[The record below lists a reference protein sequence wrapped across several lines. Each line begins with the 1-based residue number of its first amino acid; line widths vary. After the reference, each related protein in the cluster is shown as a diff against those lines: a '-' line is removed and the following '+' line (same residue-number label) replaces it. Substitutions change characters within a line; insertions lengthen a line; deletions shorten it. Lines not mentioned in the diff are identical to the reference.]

1 MRVWTVWAVASAL
14 VHAAF
19 AVKCGPGSP
28 CPSDAPCCSVQGE
41 CGSGA
46 VQCAAGCNPM
56 YSHSPLSC
64 VANPVCANLDF
75 NVTHTAYN
83 RRDVFVPLE
92 SFTGDPSAGPFLF
105 ESGYLGQGG
114 QGVLF
119 ETNKGHASRV
129 STTRYMLYGTINAT
143 LRHDTQKGLISTF
156 GTLSDVGDAIA
167 WKFAGD
173 NQSAAAASYYA
184 LNRETNP
191 AGTPLD
197 LGKNYSMA
205 DYHTYGLQWDPSGI
219 TWTLDGRAVHYVSRR
234 EAGAQ
239 FPRSPSRV
247 LFTTW
252 GATPQTP
259 RRLRKWA
266 GGAMTYDSSVYT
278 TTGYFAQ
285 ELTHM
290 YVSCGNLT
298 LANVTV
304 TGGGSQP
311 TSFVYTGKNSSVSGE
326 PEFTLSRDQIQLLS
340 DPTADGPDDVP
351 GSPNLAANG
360 PSTNMYAGGTRNVDT
375 GAGGEAS
382 STSGSGSGGTDNTG
396 NGSGGDDD
404 SSNKVAIGV
413 PVGIGGAV
421 LAGSLALLALYLVR
435 RRRKA
440 RAAAAA
446 PPSMAEAP
454 GAAPLGVWSPA
465 ARDAPAPAPPAAHPA
480 WVAQPYATSTAAT
493 STAVPGGGASSLAY
507 TGDVAS
513 TDATT
518 IHMPPSEDTL
528 GDHKS
533 QTSTAYDDDDG
544 DDERN
549 VYAYGGASSDDDTT
563 SDTSDDSAAY
573 ARSRRRMHYATHA
586 PRSVQSRL
594 TDAQNAELAEQ
605 QAWHELRS
613 AALGTEG
620 DADYLYTPAAA
631 ETRAPSS
638 QARAHYARR
647 GAHGTSASVSAR
659 SARRDTSATRAHARH
674 RSLYAPD
681 DE

>member
-1 MRVWTVWAVASAL
+1 
-14 VHAAF
+14 
-19 AVKCGPGSP
+19 
-28 CPSDAPCCSVQGE
+28 
-41 CGSGA
+41 
-46 VQCAAGCNPM
+46 M

-173 NQSAAAASYYA
+173 NASSAAASYYA
-184 LNRETNP
+184 LNNETNP

-197 LGKNYSMA
+197 LGRNYSMA

-219 TWTLDGRAVHYVSRR
+219 TWTLDGRAVHHVTRR

-266 GGAMTYDSSVYT
+266 GGAMTYDSSAYT

-304 TGGGSQP
+304 TGGGTQP

-360 PSTNMYAGGTRNVDT
+360 PNTNMYAGGTRNVDT
-375 GAGGEAS
+375 SSGSS
-382 STSGSGSGGTDNTG
+382 STSGSGSGGSDDA
-396 NGSGGDDD
+396 SDASDDD
-404 SSNKVAIGV
+404 HTSTKVAIGV

-446 PPSMAEAP
+446 AAPRMAEAP
-454 GAAPLGVWSPA
+454 GAAPLGVWLP
-465 ARDAPAPAPPAAHPA
+465 ARDAAPAAAPAAHPA
-480 WVAQPYATSTAAT
+480 WVAHPYAASAAAT
-493 STAVPGGGASSLAY
+493 SAAPAAAPASSLAY
-507 TGDVAS
+507 TQDVGAS
-513 TDATT
+513 DATS
-518 IHMPPSEDTL
+518 IPMPSSDDAL
-528 GDHKS
+528 GDSKS
-533 QTSTAYDDDDG
+533 RTSTAYDDD
-544 DDERN
+544 ERDA
-549 VYAYGGASSDDDTT
+549 YAYGGADDDDDTYDDADDTT
-563 SDTSDDSAAY
+563 SDTSDESAY
-573 ARSRRRMHYATHA
+573 APPSRRRMHYATHA
-586 PRSVQSRL
+586 PRSVSSRL
-594 TDAQNAELAEQ
+594 TDAQHAELAEQ

-613 AALGTEG
+613 AALGDEG
-620 DADYLYTPAAA
+620 AAYAYARATP
-631 ETRAPSS
+631 EPRVPSR

-647 GAHGTSASVSAR
+647 AAHGGSASAVGRA
-659 SARRDTSATRAHARH
+659 ARRDAAGPRAHARH
-674 RSLYAPD
+674 RSLYTPD